1 MSTNLPIIPGTLPSD
16 CYSTWQSLFE
26 DMARNS
32 YAYFAE
38 GSLKY
43 IISETAP
50 GSEDLDKLWIQTT
63 ANGNPVRQWI
73 FNDGSWRWPHPIP
86 SGDKRL
92 IPFYG
97 SSSEV
102 NTLDGGTAG
111 TVSDTSG
118 PFWEIF
124 EPIQNKFPIG
134 AGDTY
139 AVESTGGST
148 TSTLEESNL
157 PIHNHDVYYVA
168 NANGGGSFHQ
178 GEGNFTNSDSSLGND
193 RVQNMAQSD
202 TNRHLADPFNVL
214 NPYYGVFFLKRTGR
228 VYYTAS

>member
-50 GSEDLDKLWIQTT
+50 GSEDLDKLWIQVT
-63 ANGNPVRQWI
+63 AQGNPVRQWV
-73 FNDGSWRWPHPIP
+73 FNDGSWRWPHPVP
-86 SGDKRL
+86 ANDERL
-92 IPFYG
+92 TMFYG
-97 SSSEV
+97 PSNEIA
-102 NTLDGGTAG
+102 TLDGGTAG
-111 TVSDTSG
+111 TVSATSG

-124 EPIQNKFPIG
+124 EGIQNKFPIG

-139 AVESTGGST
+139 DVASTGGSD
-148 TSTLEESNL
+148 TSTLEEANL
-157 PIHNHDVYYVA
+157 PIHNHDVYYVS